1 MEDWG
6 NLMACKHP
14 PFYTCGTGSGEG
26 ARWPEHLSA
35 SKAEQ
40 GWGRHQGDNSAKMPP
55 QNPSEDHATRHPV
68 QGASS
73 LAVPSK
79 VLRPGPVWEVLEFLW
94 PIFVWEQQ
102 GIATTPR

>member
-1 MEDWG
+1 MGQVQVRVPD
-6 NLMACKHP
+6 
-14 PFYTCGTGSGEG
+14 
-26 ARWPEHLSA
+26 WPEHLSA

-73 LAVPSK
+73 LAVASK
-79 VLRPGPVWEVLEFLW
+79 VLRPGPVWEVLELLW

-102 GIATTPR
+102 GIAATRR